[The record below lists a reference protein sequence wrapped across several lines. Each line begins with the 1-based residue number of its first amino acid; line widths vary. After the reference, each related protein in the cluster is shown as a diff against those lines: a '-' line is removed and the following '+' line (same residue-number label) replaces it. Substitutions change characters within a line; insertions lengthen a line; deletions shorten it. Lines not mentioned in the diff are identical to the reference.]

1 MSFKNFFLNES
12 SDKTIIKLTDASKAQ
27 ELEQYLTNANISFSK
42 SADDVFDIM
51 SPKSVI
57 AKLPFDAEFIDE
69 SANKVTW
76 GDVSSSNLVITSGYN
91 GTGAYGSWESNND
104 EFDAVYP
111 DSRWPVDG
119 KGLVN
124 QAFIISSNGECL
136 AIDKSKIT
144 KQKFIELV
152 NNIAATNSLDAAYK
166 IGFVDESED
175 TTTGYKISYLNEAI
189 NEVLQSAAAI
199 PLSQI
204 NPVVAKK
211 AVENGLQDGQ
221 IKDDQVTYKKATI
234 PVNKLKGAQTEIIPE
249 KAIQMALGMMLSQ
262 PLKIGGDLGSMISGD
277 NYIMD
282 GHHRWAA
289 TYLCDPKASVSGTQ
303 ISLKGNLLVTALNVV
318 TKGHFNRS
326 GNPGKG
332 DIKDF
337 TSKVIKPILEK
348 YAENGIPGQYPMQA
362 AEVQARLGRVPG
374 ANGDYLKGIDIMSK
388 NADALPKDIM
398 PGAPAR
404 VDMPVINPE
413 EVHKVADDI
422 AKGKVDITKP
432 YANESA
438 KTYVSILD
446 PYAHDKAFINNVRN
460 LIKHIKTKAKEAKVK
475 PDAAFIDNI
484 VSANNDRYQ
493 FGGIIYNLHDYERA
507 TFNKELN
514 TYINESFVNESF
526 DQEEALQLYDEVVSI
541 LKSENK
547 KINDSNIKDV
557 LKSLDKLSAFE
568 QMMSFVNEA
577 DAWNI
582 GEDYPPYGTVTKV
595 EKITSTKVKVEFD
608 KKKTYT
614 FEIDSNN
621 SDNWVEM
628 SNESSEYPANTKA
641 WKPSTDEFEEFTRK
655 FGNKGWYG
663 SSNKAGDDIVLITD
677 ESLADKIKKEFEI
690 DKFLNES
697 KDFDSKDASAIID
710 IANQYATIPD
720 SVSNVQFKTMQDLI
734 NTLYDYIPAKHKQAF
749 DKAVAEYAKSAMINE
764 SIESDNIINDL
775 QKLDAKLELYHHNTK
790 AFSQHKA
797 YDEIYAAFDFY
808 KDDLIEK
815 IIGYT
820 GDRYKSVSVQVEYTD
835 TTGIEL
841 VSDLADLSLNL
852 ASFAEANGYSDLKN
866 ISDSLSGLSAK
877 LNYLLTLNEAASSYY
892 VTCVDG
898 SDMFWNSKVDEKL
911 MFDRLEDA
919 HTYGKS
925 KRHGNEYWY
934 CVYNAVTNS
943 ELLQERTKFVN
954 GKFVTNYLK

>member
-27 ELEQYLTNANISFSK
+27 ELEQYLSTSSIQFSK
-42 SADDVFDIM
+42 TADDVFEIM
-51 SPKSVI
+51 SPKSVV
-57 AKLPFDAEFIDE
+57 AKLPFEAEFLD
-69 SANKVTW
+69 
-76 GDVSSSNLVITSGYN
+76 
-91 GTGAYGSWESNND
+91 
-104 EFDAVYP
+104 
-111 DSRWPVDG
+111 
-119 KGLVN
+119 
-124 QAFIISSNGECL
+124 
-136 AIDKSKIT
+136 
-144 KQKFIELV
+144 
-152 NNIAATNSLDAAYK
+152 NIN
-166 IGFVDESED
+166 ESED
-175 TTTGYKISYLNEAI
+175 TTTGYTLSFANEAI
-189 NEVLQSAAAI
+189 DEVMKSAKAI

-204 NPVVAKK
+204 NPVVAKQ
-211 AVENGLQDGQ
+211 AVEMGHEDGSV
-221 IKDDQVTYKKATI
+221 KDDQITYKKATI
-234 PVNKLKGAQTEIIPE
+234 AVNQLKGAQTEIIPE
-249 KAIQMALGMMLSQ
+249 KAIQMALGMMLTQ

-303 ISLKGNLLVTALNVV
+303 ISLKGELLVTALNVV
-318 TKGHFNRS
+318 TKGQFNRN

-332 DIKDF
+332 NIKDF
-337 TSKVIKPILEK
+337 TAKVIKPILID
-348 YAENGIPGQYPMQA
+348 YAENGIPGQFPMQA
-362 AEVQARLGRVPG
+362 DEVKVRLGRVPG
-374 ANGDYLKGIDIMSK
+374 AKGDYLAGIEIMSK
-388 NADALPKDIM
+388 NADALPKSIM
-398 PGAPAR
+398 PGAPDR
-404 VDMPVINPE
+404 IDMPVINPE

-422 AKGKVDITKP
+422 AKGKIDITKP

-514 TYINESFVNESF
+514 TYINESFVNES
-526 DQEEALQLYDEVVSI
+526 AT
-541 LKSENK
+541 
-547 KINDSNIKDV
+547 
-557 LKSLDKLSAFE
+557 LS
-568 QMMSFVNEA
+568 
-577 DAWNI
+577 
-582 GEDYPPYGTVTKV
+582 
-595 EKITSTKVKVEFD
+595 
-608 KKKTYT
+608 
-614 FEIDSNN
+614 
-621 SDNWVEM
+621 
-628 SNESSEYPANTKA
+628 
-641 WKPSTDEFEEFTRK
+641 
-655 FGNKGWYG
+655 
-663 SSNKAGDDIVLITD
+663 
-677 ESLADKIKKEFEI
+677 
-690 DKFLNES
+690 S
-697 KDFDSKDASAIID
+697 KDSSAIID
-710 IANQYATIPD
+710 IANQFAEIPEDVANLSWSSLD
-720 SVSNVQFKTMQDLI
+720 SLIKTL
-734 NTLYDYIPAKHKQAF
+734 LDYIPSKHQDAF
-749 DKAVAEYAKSAMINE
+749 DTYSKAYINKHNLNESADYGVLLSDIPDDLQKRLMRIELLKTCNIDFKNNTIKAQSKKQLAALIDFIVINYSKTVKILDEFLNE
-764 SIESDNIINDL
+764 SIESDSIINDL

-877 LNYLLTLNEAASSYY
+877 LNYLLTLNEAVSSYY
-892 VTCVDG
+892 VTCIDG

-919 HTYGKS
+919 HAYSKS

-934 CVYNAVTNS
+934 CVYNAATNS